1 MADPLAPD
9 ETLTT
14 NSSSSPRAETH
25 YGWPIFFAL
34 YDTVLLIFLLSLA
47 LPVWDEWTL
56 ITEIKGEEAFAG
68 FIPLIAPW
76 GGALGGV
83 MISLVG
89 AADHFHDWNNKWNI
103 WHFAR
108 PFLGSI
114 SGLMALVI
122 VALVLKVAETDG
134 TAEASQSLSRQP
146 EAMALYFIIG
156 FAVGFRDSVFLEL
169 VSRVLKV
176 IFASGAA
183 EKDLST
189 WNADP
194 TEVKFQREND
204 NYAVQ
209 VVRITFADASLAAA
223 LTATSAYIKE
233 PKAANPFSIEIV
245 PTEAQNPNYRDI
257 RITYLPQ
264 TPNWQPTPDLV
275 KPAGILRLS
284 IGGRES
290 DIPLKIIS

>member
-1 MADPLAPD
+1 MTANLS
-9 ETLTT
+9 TST
-14 NSSSSPRAETH
+14 RAHTH
-25 YGWPIFFAL
+25 FGWPIFFAV
-34 YDTVLLIFLLSLA
+34 YDILLLAFLLSLA
-47 LPVWDEWTL
+47 LPVWDWWDL
-56 ITEIKGEEAFAG
+56 LRDIKGQEAFAG

-89 AADHFHDWNNKWNI
+89 AADHFHDWNNKWNV

-108 PFLGSI
+108 PFLGAT

-122 VALVLKVAETDG
+122 VALVLKVAETDAVSQAGG
-134 TAEASQSLSRQP
+134 TAATSQSLSREP

-183 EKDLST
+183 DKDLST

-194 TEVKFQREND
+194 KEVEFRGENG

-209 VVRITFADASLAAA
+209 MVRITFADASLAPS
-223 LTATSAYIKE
+223 LTEASAYITE
-233 PKAANPFSIEIV
+233 PKTSNPFRVAIV
-245 PTEAQNPNYRDI
+245 PTEAQNPNYRDVKI
-257 RITYLPQ
+257 SYLPS
-264 TPNWQPTPDLV
+264 TPGWKAASDPTKPD
-275 KPAGILRLS
+275 GILRLS
-284 IGGRES
+284 IVGRES
-290 DIPLKIIS
+290 DIPLKVIP